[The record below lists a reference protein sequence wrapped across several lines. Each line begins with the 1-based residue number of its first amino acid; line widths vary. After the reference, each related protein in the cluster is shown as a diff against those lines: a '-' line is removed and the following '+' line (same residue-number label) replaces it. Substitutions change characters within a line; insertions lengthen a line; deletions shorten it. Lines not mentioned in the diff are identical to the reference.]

1 MNSAQICFRAAD
13 AHAIAKEIVELLTS
27 KGAIISY
34 GISVE
39 HGKIVRY
46 DHKALEEIKPSLE
59 EIIGG
64 PEILPRSSG
73 SVQARIQEQKVQ

>member
-39 HGKIVRY
+39 HGKIIRY
-46 DHKALEEIKPSLE
+46 DHRSLE